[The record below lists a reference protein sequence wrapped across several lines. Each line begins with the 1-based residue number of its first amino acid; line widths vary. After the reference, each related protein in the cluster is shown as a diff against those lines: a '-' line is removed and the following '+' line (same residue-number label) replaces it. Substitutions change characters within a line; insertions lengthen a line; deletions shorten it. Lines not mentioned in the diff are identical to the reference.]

1 MWGISPYNGILLE
14 LRLLSPYKGALP
26 PPLKPPLLSKW
37 PKMETKVTIF
47 GEKIDGY
54 RFK

>member
-26 PPLKPPLLSKW
+26 PPPQTPTSVEVAQNGDKSNNFW
-37 PKMETKVTIF
+37 
-47 GEKIDGY
+47 
-54 RFK
+54 